1 MCLYFFHLKFLQLSI
16 YPFLFFSPHHTK
28 LNYATTPNL
37 FVVLNKS
44 RFRDTFQKVTVYVN
58 QPSPFLFEAMIYKHF
73 IRAVPLVYNTN
84 WTFPNPVHCHLKFLT
99 WTTLNACLIIN
110 TGESI
115 RKNLHNGRSEDF
127 SIHDYL
133 ISWFLFLINQLIF
146 SVNVWYTTGTH
157 LKCQPFFK
165 PTLCSCN
172 SFHSRLKC
180 SFQKNDLLW
189 VTA

>member
-1 MCLYFFHLKFLQLSI
+1 MSVLFSFKISPTVNIALPVFLPTSHKI
-16 YPFLFFSPHHTK
+16 K
-28 LNYATTPNL
+28 LRNHPQ
-37 FVVLNKS
+37 FICCP

-58 QPSPFLFEAMIYKHF
+58 QPSPFLFEAMIYKLF

-127 SIHDYL
+127 SIDDYL

-165 PTLCSCN
+165 PTFCSRN

-180 SFQKNDLLW
+180 SF
-189 VTA
+189 

>member
-1 MCLYFFHLKFLQLSI
+1 MRRSNLRCHVSVLFSFKISPTVNIALPVFFPTSHEIKLRNHPQFICCPELKPIQRHIPKSYSI
-16 YPFLFFSPHHTK
+16 C
-28 LNYATTPNL
+28 
-37 FVVLNKS
+37 KS
-44 RFRDTFQKVTVYVN
+44 
-58 QPSPFLFEAMIYKHF
+58 PSPFLFEAVIYKLF

-165 PTLCSCN
+165 PTFCSRN

-180 SFQKNDLLW
+180 SF
-189 VTA
+189 